1 MSGRAEYNRILS
13 IVREKNPEIAYR
25 NTQKISG
32 YLRRNGLNP
41 NSENDMYLAKRAY
54 NLVPTESDRST
65 EIHETTALRGYAK
78 SYTVNIDYDSDPLKQ
93 ENRLKIKR
101 QLNQNI
107 TEMRGIK
114 FVETLKVSFT
124 KESNGQEIT
133 KTAFFNSKPQIA
145 MNNISMSES
154 LEISREQI
162 LNFIAR
168 CISEGSG
175 WQIDKIIGHF
185 INLTPYQPLNA
196 SSYIELPKEL
206 KNPKKGLINI
216 QNEDDECFRWCHVRH
231 INSQNKN
238 AQRVKKVDREIAKNL
253 DYTGIEFP
261 VKLKQINKIEKQ
273 NNIRINVFGYEKE
286 IEYPL
291 YVSKEKFEDHM
302 ELLLITGDKNNHYVL
317 IKDFNRFMYNK
328 TQHKEKKHFCY
339 HCLQCFSSKRVL
351 DKHID
356 NCITING
363 IQGIEMPEKGSTVK
377 FENYHK
383 QQPVPFVIYADFEAI
398 TEKIE
403 CDETASSESYTR
415 AYQ

>member
-54 NLVPTESDRST
+54 NLVPIESDRST

-78 SYTVNIDYDSDPLKQ
+78 SYTVNIDYDSDPLKKIQ

-168 CISEGSG
+168 WISEGS
-175 WQIDKIIGHF
+175 
-185 INLTPYQPLNA
+185 
-196 SSYIELPKEL
+196 
-206 KNPKKGLINI
+206 
-216 QNEDDECFRWCHVRH
+216 
-231 INSQNKN
+231 
-238 AQRVKKVDREIAKNL
+238 
-253 DYTGIEFP
+253 
-261 VKLKQINKIEKQ
+261 
-273 NNIRINVFGYEKE
+273 
-286 IEYPL
+286 
-291 YVSKEKFEDHM
+291 
-302 ELLLITGDKNNHYVL
+302 
-317 IKDFNRFMYNK
+317 
-328 TQHKEKKHFCY
+328 
-339 HCLQCFSSKRVL
+339 
-351 DKHID
+351 
-356 NCITING
+356 
-363 IQGIEMPEKGSTVK
+363 
-377 FENYHK
+377 
-383 QQPVPFVIYADFEAI
+383 
-398 TEKIE
+398 
-403 CDETASSESYTR
+403 
-415 AYQ
+415 